1 MEAHQSRDDQVQTPE
16 TTTMALT
23 AGSPEAQT
31 RALPSAWTSPD
42 SGGPSFQDGLDA
54 LEFYKKKDPYKG
66 VRLTPLSTNL
76 Y

>member
-1 MEAHQSRDDQVQTPE
+1 MEVHQSREDQYQTPG

-31 RALPSAWTSPD
+31 RALPSAWTSPE
-42 SGGPSFQDGLDA
+42 SGPNFQDGLDA
-54 LEFYKKKDPYKG
+54 LEIYKKKDPYKG
-66 VRLTPLSTNL
+66 VLLTPRSTDL